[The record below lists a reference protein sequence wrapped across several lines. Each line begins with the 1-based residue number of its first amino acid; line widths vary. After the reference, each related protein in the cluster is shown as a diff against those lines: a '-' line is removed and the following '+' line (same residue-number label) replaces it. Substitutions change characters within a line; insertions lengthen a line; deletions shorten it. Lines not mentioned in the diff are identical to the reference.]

1 MTGTS
6 LKGRKRPPRSK
17 EWCENISKSQQN
29 RSTETRKKMSDAQ
42 KGKRLSEE
50 HKQRIRETCIAHGI
64 RPENQKGKQKSEHM
78 RKALSIAKIG
88 VPRPD
93 MVGENNYNRDINN
106 RRFGADNHRYTGTTP
121 LMIGIRNLQQYY
133 DWRLAVFTRDNFTSV
148 ISGIKGNGNLN
159 AHHLIELQDLVKQ
172 YNIITTIEAA
182 SCKELW
188 DVNNGITVLDIEHV
202 ALHKKDTIVI

>member
-1 MTGTS
+1 MTGAS

-29 RSTETRKKMSDAQ
+29 RSTETLKKMSDAQ
-42 KGKRLSEE
+42 KGKKLSEE
-50 HKQRIRETCIAHGI
+50 HKQKIRETNIARGI
-64 RPENQKGKQKSEHM
+64 RPKNEKGRLKSEHM
-78 RKALSIAKIG
+78 RKALSIAKTG

-93 MVGENNYNRDINN
+93 MSSGGNPQQKNPK
-106 RRFGADNHRYTGTTP
+106 FGVDNPNYTGTTP
-121 LMIGIRNLQQYY
+121 LMIGIRKLQQYY

-172 YNIITTIEAA
+172 HNIATTFEAA

-188 DVNNGITVLDIEHV
+188 DIDNGITILDTEHV
-202 ALHKKDTIVI
+202 TLHKK